1 MIHLILLVQNS
12 QPVHEEEVHQI
23 VLEEEFCKEL
33 TCWGTHMHD
42 WVALLPTQP
51 KRPHVGPPK
60 SYLIQVPRVY
70 RCTIQNKINL

>member
-12 QPVHEEEVHQI
+12 QPVHEEDVHQI

-42 WVALLPTQP
+42 WVALLP
-51 KRPHVGPPK
+51 KRPHVDRS
-60 SYLIQVPRVY
+60 SYLSDTGTGVQY
-70 RCTIQNKINL
+70 KKCKL

>member
-42 WVALLPTQP
+42 WVALLLPP
-51 KRPHVGPPK
+51 NKRPHVDRS
-60 SYLIQVPRVY
+60 SYPI
-70 RCTIQNKINL
+70 